1 MKDLRKLYLSIL
13 MVLCV
18 TGLLFANGAAEE
30 SVTPDQ
36 VTLTVLNYIEATSP
50 GYAED
55 QAVWQTFLD
64 ENPGINLV
72 KEELSNEPFH
82 QKVSA
87 YIAGGTIPDI
97 MYMYPSGRSTSLH
110 EKRLVKDLAPLLGEE
125 FLENFVPA
133 AVDPSGQSGKY
144 LAELPQSITYTT
156 VMFANTKLLSEL
168 GLELPKTYEDL
179 KAMVPKL
186 KAKGIQTVLMAN
198 KDDWVMQSCLFSTVT
213 GRLLGDS
220 WIDSVKAGEAK
231 FTDEAFVDALRF
243 IKTLYDDG
251 VISQNTIQ
259 ISYGEA
265 PALFAAGKA
274 AFLIDGDWRQNAFIT
289 DTSSNTALI
298 SPESQENDFVFMNF
312 PAIDGEKNPGV
323 VSAILGCGYG
333 ISAAIPSGSAKEAAA
348 VKLVKYLYSTDV
360 QREYLEMGRYI
371 SSRKDV
377 KSDKLEPFIKK
388 MSQYYSTI
396 GKTSYVLDGI
406 LDPSVYTPL
415 NSGLQEIGL
424 GTKSPEQVAM
434 EVQKAMDTLLASK

>member
-1 MKDLRKLYLSIL
+1 MKDSRK
-13 MVLCV
+13 VLWSFLV
-18 TGLLFANGAAEE
+18 VLFAAGLIFASGTKEAAVSEK
-30 SVTPDQ
+30 
-36 VTLTVLNYIEATSP
+36 VTLNVLNYIEATAP

-55 QAVWQTFLD
+55 QAVWQTFMD
-64 ENPGINLV
+64 QNPDIILV

-87 YIAGGTIPDI
+87 YIAGGTLPDI

-110 EKRLVKDLAPLLGEE
+110 EKKLVKDLAPLLGPE
-125 FLENFVPA
+125 FLGNFVPA
-133 AVDPSGQSGKY
+133 AIDPSGQSAKY

-156 VMFANTKLLSEL
+156 VMFANTKLLNEL
-168 GLELPKTYEDL
+168 GLALPKTYEDL

-198 KDDWVMQSCLFSTVT
+198 KDDWVMQSCLFSTIT
-213 GRLLGDS
+213 GRMLGDS
-220 WIDSVKAGEAK
+220 WIDAVKSGQAK
-231 FTDEAFVDALRF
+231 FTDPAFVEALRF
-243 IKTLYDDG
+243 VETLYKDG

-298 SPESQENDFVFMNF
+298 SPQSQEKDFTFMNF
-312 PAIDGEKNPGV
+312 PAIPGEKNPGV

-333 ISAAIPSGSAKEAAA
+333 ISAAIPAGSAKEAAA
-348 VKLVKYLYSTDV
+348 VKLIKYLYSTDV
-360 QREYLEMGRYI
+360 QRIYLEMGRYI
-371 SSRKDV
+371 SSRTDV
-377 KSDKLEPFIKK
+377 KSDKLEPFIRK
-388 MSQYYSTI
+388 MSEYYGTI
-396 GKTSYVLDGI
+396 EKTSYVLDGI
-406 LDPSVYTPL
+406 LEPSVYTPL

-424 GTKSPEQVAM
+424 GTKTPEQVALS
-434 EVQKAMDTLLASK
+434 VQKAMDALLASGK